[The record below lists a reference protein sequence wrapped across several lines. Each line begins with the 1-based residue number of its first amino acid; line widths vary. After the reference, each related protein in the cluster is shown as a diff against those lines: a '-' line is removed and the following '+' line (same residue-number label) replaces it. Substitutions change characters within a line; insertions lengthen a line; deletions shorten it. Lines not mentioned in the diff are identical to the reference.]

1 MKRICFIS
9 TGGTISC
16 APTENGLA
24 PELSSEQLL
33 EYVPEIGQL
42 CEVETRQ
49 LCTLDSTNMSP
60 REWVKL
66 ATVIRSEYER
76 FDGFVAAHGTDTMAY
91 AAAAL
96 SCLVQ
101 NSEKPIVLTGSQ
113 QPMKAEKTDA
123 RDNLLGAFR
132 YATAEGAWGVRIAF
146 GGRIIDGK
154 TAYKYH
160 TREFDAFRSTEEEP
174 AGFDEN
180 GVHLNPHKPHSGKTL
195 FFDKMDSR
203 VAVIKLTPGA
213 PASVLDVQGI
223 RAAIIEG
230 YGTGGLPDY
239 GDGGY
244 EKALDRLSERGV
256 YLIFAT
262 QVRCG
267 GTELSRYAVGNRFC
281 GRVLETGT
289 MTTEFAAMK
298 AMWALAYSDNYD
310 EFKRL
315 FAAEI

>member
-1 MKRICFIS
+1 MHF
-9 TGGTISC
+9 
-16 APTENGLA
+16 
-24 PELSSEQLL
+24 
-33 EYVPEIGQL
+33 
-42 CEVETRQ
+42 
-49 LCTLDSTNMSP
+49 
-60 REWVKL
+60 
-66 ATVIRSEYER
+66 
-76 FDGFVAAHGTDTMAY
+76 
-91 AAAAL
+91 
-96 SCLVQ
+96 
-101 NSEKPIVLTGSQ
+101 NS
-113 QPMKAEKTDA
+113 
-123 RDNLLGAFR
+123 
-132 YATAEGAWGVRIAF
+132 
-146 GGRIIDGK
+146 
-154 TAYKYH
+154 
-160 TREFDAFRSTEEEP
+160 
-174 AGFDEN
+174 
-180 GVHLNPHKPHSGKTL
+180 HKPHSGKTL

-203 VAVIKLTPGA
+203 AAVIKLTPGA